1 MANRKKPRS
10 QRKMSQSFSIK
21 TGVLEEFKDLCNIYN
36 SNMSNIVETLI
47 SNYNKTLT
55 NNGE

>member
-21 TGVLEEFKDLCNIYN
+21 AGILEEFRDLCNIHN
-36 SNMSNIVETLI
+36 TNMSNIVETLI
-47 SNYNKTLT
+47 SNHNKTLL
-55 NNGE
+55 NNG